1 MAYIIKEFEVDK
13 TKSFMEN
20 LLSCLD
26 KQFITNIQNSTL
38 EETSFSQ
45 LHLSIVEKLI
55 NTSEKQKRG
64 NTLLKLES
72 GLDRITGDVTVGYQK
87 MNLFRYG
94 YLTDDEMLHLGF
106 FKYNVR
112 TTWKDSL
119 PEELKT
125 LFIEDLRQKLS
136 LGTTGK
142 IRFSDE
148 TMNGDELLVIT
159 DFFREGDH
167 VIFQGNILENDFWVA
182 DEKYDSDTEYK
193 YIKKFKA
200 EIIAPISLLYLDD
213 LYVDAE
219 GFVVGGD
226 LVSLEDEAGG
236 FLASDK
242 DLYQMKDAHGYIVS
256 EKDLAVVLTEDT
268 LPGFNVQTKTSPT
281 LEKLNLIDTAHGL
294 IQTPK
299 GTD

>member
-64 NTLLKLES
+64 NTLLKLVS
-72 GLDRITGDVTVGYQK
+72 GLDRITGDVTVAYQK

-94 YLTDDEMLHLGF
+94 YLTDNEMLHLGF
-106 FKYNVR
+106 FKHNVH

-182 DEKYDSDTEYK
+182 DEKYDSDTEYN

-200 EIIAPISLLYLDD
+200 EIIAPISFLYLDD

-219 GFVVGGD
+219 GFVAGTD
-226 LVSLEDEAGG
+226 LMTLEDTAGG

>member
-64 NTLLKLES
+64 NTLLKLVS

-94 YLTDDEMLHLGF
+94 YLTDNEMLHLGF
-106 FKYNVR
+106 FKYNVH
-112 TTWKDSL
+112 TTWRNNL

-136 LGTTGK
+136 LGTTGE

-148 TMNGDELLVIT
+148 SMAGDELLVIT

-167 VIFQGNILENDFWVA
+167 VIFQGSILENDFWVA
-182 DEKYDSDTEYK
+182 DEKYDSDTEYN

-226 LVSLEDEAGG
+226 LVSLEDTAGG

-242 DLYQMKDAHGYIVS
+242 DLYQMKDGHGYSIS

>member
-64 NTLLKLES
+64 NTLLKLVS

-94 YLTDDEMLHLGF
+94 YLTDNEMLHLGF
-106 FKYNVR
+106 FKYNVH
-112 TTWKDSL
+112 TTWRNNL

-136 LGTTGK
+136 LGTTGN
-142 IRFSDE
+142 IRFS
-148 TMNGDELLVIT
+148 
-159 DFFREGDH
+159 H
-167 VIFQGNILENDFWVA
+167 V
-182 DEKYDSDTEYK
+182 
-193 YIKKFKA
+193 
-200 EIIAPISLLYLDD
+200 
-213 LYVDAE
+213 
-219 GFVVGGD
+219 
-226 LVSLEDEAGG
+226 
-236 FLASDK
+236 
-242 DLYQMKDAHGYIVS
+242 
-256 EKDLAVVLTEDT
+256 
-268 LPGFNVQTKTSPT
+268 
-281 LEKLNLIDTAHGL
+281 
-294 IQTPK
+294 
-299 GTD
+299 

>member
-1 MAYIIKEFEVDK
+1 MAYVIKEFEVDK

-136 LGTTGK
+136 LGTTGE

-148 TMNGDELLVIT
+148 SMAGDELLVIT

-167 VIFQGNILENDFWVA
+167 VIFQGSILENDFWVA
-182 DEKYDSDTEYK
+182 DEKYDSDTEYN

-219 GFVVGGD
+219 GFVAGTD
-226 LVSLEDEAGG
+226 LMTLEDTAGG

-242 DLYQMKDAHGYIVS
+242 DLYQMKDGHGYSIS

>member
-182 DEKYDSDTEYK
+182 DEKYDSDTEYN

-219 GFVVGGD
+219 G
-226 LVSLEDEAGG
+226 
-236 FLASDK
+236 LA
-242 DLYQMKDAHGYIVS
+242 A
-256 EKDLAVVLTEDT
+256 
-268 LPGFNVQTKTSPT
+268 PP
-281 LEKLNLIDTAHGL
+281 
-294 IQTPK
+294 
-299 GTD
+299 

>member
-64 NTLLKLES
+64 NTLLKLVS

-94 YLTDDEMLHLGF
+94 YLTDNEMLHLGF
-106 FKYNVR
+106 FKYNVH
-112 TTWKDSL
+112 TTWRNNL

-136 LGTTGK
+136 LGTTGE

-148 TMNGDELLVIT
+148 SMAGDELLVIT

-167 VIFQGNILENDFWVA
+167 VIFQGSILENDFWVA
-182 DEKYDSDTEYK
+182 DEKYDSDTEYN

-226 LVSLEDEAGG
+226 LVSLEDTAGG

-242 DLYQMKDAHGYIVS
+242 DLYQMKDGHGYSIS

-294 IQTPK
+294 IQTPTE
-299 GTD
+299 TD

>member
-106 FKYNVR
+106 FKYNVH
-112 TTWKDSL
+112 TTWRNNL

-136 LGTTGK
+136 LGTTGE

-148 TMNGDELLVIT
+148 SMAGDELLVIT

-167 VIFQGNILENDFWVA
+167 VIFQGSILENDFWVA
-182 DEKYDSDTEYK
+182 DEKYDSDTEYN

-242 DLYQMKDAHGYIVS
+242 DLYQMKDGHGYSIS

>member
-13 TKSFMEN
+13 TKTFMEN

-87 MNLFRYG
+87 MNLFRCG

-112 TTWKDSL
+112 TTWRNNL

-142 IRFSDE
+142 IRFCDE
-148 TMNGDELLVIT
+148 TMTGDELLVIT

-219 GFVVGGD
+219 GFI
-226 LVSLEDEAGG
+226 A
-236 FLASDK
+236 
-242 DLYQMKDAHGYIVS
+242 
-256 EKDLAVVLTEDT
+256 
-268 LPGFNVQTKTSPT
+268 
-281 LEKLNLIDTAHGL
+281 
-294 IQTPK
+294 

>member
-106 FKYNVR
+106 FKYNVH
-112 TTWKDSL
+112 TTWRNNL

-148 TMNGDELLVIT
+148 SMAGDELLVIT

-167 VIFQGNILENDFWVA
+167 VIFQGSILENDFWVA
-182 DEKYDSDTEYK
+182 DEKYDSDTEYN

-242 DLYQMKDAHGYIVS
+242 DLYQMKDGHGYSIS